1 MPNHTPPQLFLIEGY
16 ALIYRAFFAMISRP
30 LRTTKGENTSAAWGV
45 ANFLLRLRDKY
56 RPDYVCWVN
65 DAGTSF
71 REERYPDYKSTRE
84 KLDESLQA
92 DFDRAVERIGA
103 LLEGFRIPLVAIRGY
118 EADDVIGTLAQV
130 GAARGL
136 QAVIVS
142 GDKDF
147 YQLIA
152 PGITLLNPGRGGP
165 AAVDEVWV
173 NQSNAAERLG
183 VPPHQVVD
191 FLALVGDAS
200 DNVPGVKGIGEKGAQ
215 KLLAEYGDLETIL
228 ARAADVTAK
237 RTREALLSQA
247 DAARLSKELVTIRRD
262 VPVELD
268 VEDFVLR
275 EPDREGLIRILTE
288 LEFFALARRL
298 GGQGAGVA
306 AGTDTGPGFSAR
318 DRGPE
323 GSGDSP
329 GVTPSQPKEPYPE
342 DSIGGAVAPSLS
354 GAARGAQGDSGDQD
368 EDTMTAAAPTAT
380 LPATAADWLA
390 LDDHPALEVVVVDDP
405 DQIPALVQRLRAAPL
420 VGIDTETSSLD
431 PHSAELVGLSL
442 AASPT
447 EVWYLPF
454 GHRPPSGEL
463 AAPAPVK
470 NLPSLTGFAMVP
482 LYALLADPS
491 VPKAGHNIKYDW
503 QVLRGAGVALAG
515 VAYDSMLASFVLD
528 PGRRSHAIDTL
539 CLEHLGRAMQVYA
552 DVTGKGRAQIPFAEV
567 PIAAAAAYCGGDS
580 GTVLALHDYMA
591 PALRDIAMEPLFREI
606 EMPLVEVLTDMEWEG
621 IAIDPEVFARLSGE
635 LGADLRRLEGEIT
648 AVAGEALN
656 LNSPRQ
662 LATILFEKQQLQ
674 VLKRTKTGPSTDADV
689 LEQLAAMGHE
699 LPRLIL
705 EYRELQKLKSTYVD
719 TLPAT
724 VNRHT
729 GRIHTS
735 FNQAGAATGRLSSAD
750 PNLQNIPIRTPR
762 GEAIRKGFVPRSGW
776 SFLVA
781 DYSQI
786 ELRLMAHLSG
796 DPGFIDAFNQGGDIH
811 RQTAALI
818 FNVPVEQVT
827 PDMRGRAKTI
837 NFATIY
843 GQGPFALSRQLG
855 ISQEDARSFI
865 ARYFERFAGVRAFLD
880 RQVRLARE
888 QGYVETLF
896 KRRRYIP
903 EIKDRNFNMRAYGE
917 RNAQNS
923 PLQGSAAD
931 LIKLAMIRI
940 HAAMREANLRSRML
954 LQVHDELV
962 FEAPPEEVETMRT
975 LVRQHM
981 EQVVEL
987 RVPLV
992 VDIGVGPNWLDAKR

>member
-1 MPNHTPPQLFLIEGY
+1 MPNHTPPQLFLIDGY

-45 ANFLLRLRDKY
+45 VNFLLRLREKY
-56 RPDYVCWVN
+56 RPDYVCWIN

-71 REERYPDYKSTRE
+71 REQRYPDYKSTRE
-84 KLDESLQA
+84 KLDDSLQA

-103 LLEGFRIPLVAIRGY
+103 LLDGFRIPLVAVPGY
-118 EADDVIGTLAQV
+118 EADDVIGTLAQA

-136 QAVIVS
+136 CSVIVS

-147 YQLIA
+147 YQLIG

-173 NQSNAAERLG
+173 DESNAAERLG

-191 FLALVGDAS
+191 YLALVGDTS
-200 DNVPGVKGIGEKGAQ
+200 DNIPGVKGIGEKGAQ

-228 ARAADVTAK
+228 ARAGEVSAK
-237 RTREALLSQA
+237 RTREALLAQA
-247 DAARLSKELVTIRRD
+247 DNARLSQELVTIRRD

-268 VEDFVLR
+268 VDDLVLQ
-275 EPDREGLIRILTE
+275 EPDREPLIRILTE
-288 LEFFALARRL
+288 LEFFSLARRL
-298 GGQGAGVA
+298 GGQG
-306 AGTDTGPGFSAR
+306 
-318 DRGPE
+318 
-323 GSGDSP
+323 GSGP
-329 GVTPSQPKEPYPE
+329 GVTEPGAGVGAGAPAAAVVEYSGGPGNANAALAAQDDATEPSE
-342 DSIGGAVAPSLS
+342 SAVA
-354 GAARGAQGDSGDQD
+354 
-368 EDTMTAAAPTAT
+368 TAT
-380 LPATAADWLA
+380 LPGTAADWLA
-390 LDDHPALEVVVVDDP
+390 LDAHPAVEAKVLDDP
-405 DQIPALVQRLRAAPL
+405 ADLPALVARLRAAPL
-420 VGIDTETSSLD
+420 VALDTETTSLEAHD
-431 PHSAELVGLSL
+431 AELVGLSL

-447 EVWYLPF
+447 EAWYLPF
-454 GHRPPSGEL
+454 GHRPAGGEL
-463 AAPAPVK
+463 AAPEPVR
-470 NLPSLTGFAMVP
+470 NLPPIGDFAMAP
-482 LYALLADPS
+482 LVALLQDPD
-491 VPKAGHNIKYDW
+491 VPKAGHNVKYDW
-503 QVLRGAGVALAG
+503 QVLRRAGVELAG
-515 VAYDSMLASFVLD
+515 VAFDSMLASFVLD

-539 CLEHLGRAMQVYA
+539 CVEHFGRAMQTYA
-552 DVTGKGRAQIPFAEV
+552 DVVGKGKAQVPFAEV
-567 PIAAAAAYCGGDS
+567 SVATAAAYCGADS
-580 GTVLALHDYMA
+580 AIVLSLHDYLV
-591 PALRDIAMEPLFREI
+591 PAVRDIQMQPLLTDI
-606 EMPLVEVLTDMEWEG
+606 ELPLVRVLTDMEWEG
-621 IAIDPEVFARLSGE
+621 ISIDREVFARLNAE
-635 LGADLRRLEGEIT
+635 LGADLRRLEGEIA

-656 LNSPRQ
+656 INSPRQ
-662 LATILFEKQQLQ
+662 LAAVLFEKQQLQ
-674 VLKRTKTGPSTDADV
+674 VLKRTKSGPSTDADV
-689 LEQLAAMGHE
+689 LEQLAAMGHA
-699 LPRLIL
+699 LPQLIL
-705 EYRELQKLKSTYVD
+705 DYRELQKLKSTYVD
-719 TLPAT
+719 TLPAR
-724 VNRHT
+724 VNRQT

-735 FNQAGAATGRLSSAD
+735 FNQTGAATGRLSSSE

-762 GEAIRKGFVPRSGW
+762 GEEIRKGFVPRAGW

-796 DPGFIDAFNQGGDIH
+796 DPGFIDAFHQGGDIH

-818 FNVPVEQVT
+818 FGVPVEQVT
-827 PDMRGRAKTI
+827 PDMRARAKTI

-855 ISQEDARSFI
+855 ISQEDARTFI

-880 RQVRLARE
+880 RQIQLARE

-940 HAAMREANLRSRML
+940 HSAIRERGLRSRML

-962 FEAPPEEVETMRT
+962 FEVPPEELETMRA
-975 LVRQHM
+975 LVKDRM
-981 EQVVEL
+981 ERVVEL

-992 VDIGVGPNWLDAKR
+992 VDIGVGPNWLDAKH